1 MYLVDVGWRIRF
13 RETKYVWWIV
23 YVKLLRMIKLVGKR
37 KEDSELDVKVFSEW
51 EVIIKW
57 IVDNRNKEG

>member
-13 RETKYVWWIV
+13 REMKYVWWIV